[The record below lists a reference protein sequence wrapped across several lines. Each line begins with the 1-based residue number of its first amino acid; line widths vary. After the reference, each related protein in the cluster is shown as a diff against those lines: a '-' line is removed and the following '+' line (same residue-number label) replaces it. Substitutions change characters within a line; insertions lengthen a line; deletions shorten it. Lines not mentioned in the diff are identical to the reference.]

1 MQSTSAND
9 RQLVKFFVAQNRRTT
24 GEIILTRI
32 ATTTMPNSGARAAA
46 AYLTTRGNK
55 ATVTADLNKI
65 AKLIGARNWQEVN
78 WETLNAGNI
87 LEVVDKFK
95 TSPSTRKRILTVLKG
110 VARSAWRMGNLDT
123 EALVRID
130 DLKSDP
136 EPEVESAD

>member
-1 MQSTSAND
+1 
-9 RQLVKFFVAQNRRTT
+9 
-24 GEIILTRI
+24 
-32 ATTTMPNSGARAAA
+32 MPNSGARAAA

-110 VARSAWRMGNLDT
+110 VARSAWRLGNLDT

-136 EPEVESAD
+136 EPEATAD